1 MDDEPEISAMVASA
15 CFFAFAIIFLVMF
28 ATHATGCVRHE
39 VEAPQL
45 DQALQAAKDYAACP
59 EPVQVNP
66 IPHQLR
72 LVIDGETVDADAAG
86 KRLLVDYSRCYSA
99 GAPGTAN

>member
-1 MDDEPEISAMVASA
+1 MDNDPETSALVASA

-28 ATHATGCVRHE
+28 ATHASGCVRHE

-45 DQALQAAKDYAACP
+45 DQALQAAKDYADCP
-59 EPVQVNP
+59 KPPQVNP

-72 LVIDGETVDADAAG
+72 LIIDGERVDADAAG
-86 KRLLVDYSRCYSA
+86 KRLLLDYARCYSA
-99 GAPGTAN
+99 ATGGE